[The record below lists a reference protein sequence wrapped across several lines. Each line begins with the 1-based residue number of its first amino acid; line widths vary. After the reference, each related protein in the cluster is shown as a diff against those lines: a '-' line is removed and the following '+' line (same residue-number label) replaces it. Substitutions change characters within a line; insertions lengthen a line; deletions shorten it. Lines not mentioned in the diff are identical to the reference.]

1 MGGVKFHK
9 IKSSSILEVV
19 VSLVL
24 ITIVFSISFM
34 IYHNVMR
41 SGVSIRQM
49 EASKKIE
56 WHFAKTIQDKS
67 YIDETIEEDDFII
80 QKKVSQFYNQENI
93 YKIEFEVFNIEQK
106 LLAYQ
111 RRIWARQ

>member
-1 MGGVKFHK
+1 MGGVKIKK

-41 SGVSIRQM
+41 SGISIQQM
-49 EASKKIE
+49 LASKKIE
-56 WHFAKTIQDKS
+56 GYFTKTKTEKS
-67 YIDETIEEDDFII
+67 FVNETIEEDDFII
-80 QKKVSQFYNQENI
+80 QKKVSQFDNQPKI
-93 YKIEFEVFNIEQK
+93 YKIEFEAYNKEQR

-111 RRIWARQ
+111 RSIWVKE